1 MSISKY
7 GSSVAHNFEDACL
20 GVEQYAINTGQTED
34 LVAQLLVRMG
44 SWFEDPE
51 PQYEEFFASCN
62 QDALE
67 QCYRSLQE
75 CYRRNFVER
84 SGADGIVKTLR
95 EKQLPGD
102 CQ

>member
-7 GSSVAHNFEDACL
+7 GSSVTHNFEDACR

-84 SGADGIVKTLR
+84 SGADGIIKTLR

-102 CQ
+102 C